1 MVGCLVNV
9 PCGSCRCRA
18 GGDFSLNRHPLIHGT
33 QCLVVFRASAYF
45 RGLSICR
52 VAGVCPATVLVLF
65 LRFAICALFGIV
77 VIRAGGA
84 VDRHPDL
91 LVPPALT
98 VMIDLDDPAVRWLPP
113 QAGWHHAAAAAEPPA
128 RVLRSRLQ
136 LLGAIVTR
144 VVTWL

>member
-1 MVGCLVNV
+1 
-9 PCGSCRCRA
+9 
-18 GGDFSLNRHPLIHGT
+18 LIHGT

-98 VMIDLDDPAVRWLPP
+98 VMIELDDPAVRWLPRRP
-113 QAGWHHAAAAAEPPA
+113 GGITLRLPPN
-128 RVLRSRLQ
+128 LRHKCSDLAFQ

>member
-1 MVGCLVNV
+1 MFGCLVNV

-18 GGDFSLNRHPLIHGT
+18 GGDFSLSRRGHPLIHGT

-52 VAGVCPATVLVLF
+52 VADVCPVTVLVLF

-91 LVPPALT
+91 LVPATRSSSRTKCCCGP
-98 VMIDLDDPAVRWLPP
+98 IQPP
-113 QAGWHHAAAAAEPPA
+113 SCPRCRASGQATRRQESPKSAITFSSPPSA
-128 RVLRSRLQ
+128 RM
-136 LLGAIVTR
+136 
-144 VVTWL
+144 

>member
-1 MVGCLVNV
+1 MFGCLVNV

-18 GGDFSLNRHPLIHGT
+18 GGDFSLNRRGHPLIHGT

-91 LVPPALT
+91 LVPPVLI
-98 VMIDLDDPAVRWLPP
+98 VMVDLDDPAVRWLPP
-113 QAGWHHAAAAAEPPA
+113 GRATSRCGCRRTSGTSAPISPSSCSA
-128 RVLRSRLQ
+128 RSS
-136 LLGAIVTR
+136 
-144 VVTWL
+144 